1 MGVSRSVLLRRGFS
15 TLLLWGIVLWIL
27 LSGSKLWP
35 MVLLS
40 VSGLLAQWE
49 FYQIQ
54 REKKLRVFRRW
65 GVFCGL
71 LLYVGC
77 GIILI
82 GAPRYIARIDL
93 LEQAIFVLL
102 TIGVLVRVVLSKEA
116 FETPIVTV
124 ALTLLGFFYI
134 PFLFTFFAR
143 LAFWPGAT
151 YQTAFILFYLL
162 AVTKFCDAGAFVA
175 GSLAGKHKM
184 IPRISPGKTWEGFA
198 GGVALSVV
206 ISVLLIHYFPK
217 GLPDFGLWDG
227 VCLGTLLA
235 LASVVGDLAESV
247 VKRDAQIKDSGRFI
261 PGIGGALDLIDSIL
275 FTAPVFYF
283 YVQFRVGFAW

>member
-1 MGVSRSVLLRRGFS
+1 MAASPSVYLRRGLS
-15 TLLLWGIVLWIL
+15 TLILWGVVLWIL

-40 VSGLLAQWE
+40 AFGLLAQWE
-49 FYQIQ
+49 FYLIQ
-54 REKKLRVFRRW
+54 REKKLRVFKKW

-77 GIILI
+77 GVILI
-82 GAPRYIARIDL
+82 GAPQYIARIDL

-102 TIGVLVRVVLSKEA
+102 TMGVLVRLVLSKEPI
-116 FETPIVTV
+116 ETPIVTV

-143 LAFWPGAT
+143 LAFWPGAS
-151 YQTAFILFYLL
+151 YQTTFILLYLL
-162 AVTKFCDAGAFVA
+162 VVTKFCDAGAFLA

-198 GGVALSVV
+198 GGVLL
-206 ISVLLIHYFPK
+206 SVLLSVILIGKFPN
-217 GLPDFGLWDG
+217 GLPGLNLWDA
-227 VCLGTLLA
+227 VCLGVLIA

-247 VKRDAQIKDSGRFI
+247 VKRDAHIKDSGHFI

-283 YVQFRVGFAW
+283 YVQFRVGFE

>member
-1 MGVSRSVLLRRGFS
+1 MGFTKSVLIRRGFS

-35 MVLLS
+35 MILLS
-40 VSGLLAQWE
+40 AFGLLAQWE

-54 REKKLRVFRRW
+54 REKKLRVFRKW

-82 GAPRYIARIDL
+82 RAPQYISRIDL

-102 TIGVLVRVVLSKEA
+102 TLGVLVRLVLSKET

-124 ALTLLGFFYI
+124 AVTLLGFFYI

-143 LAFWPGAT
+143 LAFWPGAP
-151 YQTAFILFYLL
+151 YQTTFILFYLL
-162 AVTKFCDAGAFVA
+162 AVTKFCDAGAFLA
-175 GSLAGKHKM
+175 GSLAGRHKM

-198 GGVALSVV
+198 GGVALSIL
-206 ISVLLIHYFPK
+206 ISVLLIHYFPR
-217 GLPDFGLWDG
+217 GLPGFNVWDG
-227 VCLGTLLA
+227 IFLGALLA

-247 VKRDAQIKDSGRFI
+247 VKRDAQIKDSGRLI

-275 FTAPVFYF
+275 FTAPAFYF
-283 YVQFRVGFAW
+283 YVQFRVGFA